1 MRPAYFLTITTE
13 SDTER
18 AELFPRLA
26 ELFGFGVVGAD
37 FVATAGGCFMAN
49 YSRSAAELSD
59 MREKLPQLS
68 RLIPSAC
75 INWEE

>member
-18 AELFPRLA
+18 
-26 ELFGFGVVGAD
+26 
-37 FVATAGGCFMAN
+37 
-49 YSRSAAELSD
+49 AELSD